1 VDRPDLKGREEI
13 LRIHARTAKLDPS
26 VDLPV
31 IARMTPGLVGADLA
45 NIVNEAALLAVR
57 EGRDR
62 IMQTDFEE
70 AIEKNVAGLRKK
82 NRFINQTE
90 REVVAF
96 HEVGHALVAARTPGS
111 DPVQK
116 ISIVPRGFGAL
127 GYTVQTPIEERF
139 LLTFDD
145 LTAKVDVLLGG
156 RAAEQVIYGEIST
169 GAANDL
175 VKATDIVKKMITEYG
190 MSEKFKNV
198 VLTQQR
204 APLLGPTAEAGVIRE
219 YAESTQTY
227 VDEETARLVNQSYE
241 RALTVLKK
249 DKETLEKVATKLL
262 EVETLDEKAFL
273 DMVDSGR

>member
-1 VDRPDLKGREEI
+1 
-13 LRIHARTAKLDPS
+13 
-26 VDLPV
+26 
-31 IARMTPGLVGADLA
+31 M
-45 NIVNEAALLAVR
+45 NEAALLAVR

-62 IMQTDFEE
+62 IRQTDFEE
-70 AIEKNVAGLRKK
+70 AIEKNIAGLRKR
-82 NRFINQTE
+82 NRLINQKE

-111 DPVQK
+111 DAAVQK

-127 GYTVQTPIEERF
+127 GYTIQTPTEERF
-139 LLTFDD
+139 LLTADD
-145 LTAKVDVLLGG
+145 LTARVDVLLGG
-156 RAAEQVIYGEIST
+156 RAAEQVIYGEVST

-204 APLLGPTAEAGVIRE
+204 APLLGPSAEPGIIRE

-241 RALTVLKK
+241 RALTVSNSQFGPP
-249 DKETLEKVATKLL
+249 KLAIRRKP
-262 EVETLDEKAFL
+262 VTA
-273 DMVDSGR
+273 V